1 MSSGSYIET
10 APSALTEDQASF
22 ARTIGLTGLMAV
34 ILGTLILIL
43 NAAKARLGIEV
54 GNNVGFAGIVV
65 GLAMMFFHA
74 ARDTDQLIRR
84 LYGYVGGIG
93 LPLAGLILSL
103 LPVIISA
110 AKSPPEDG
118 GPKPIISLFFPF
130 GWACFLAGL
139 FFLMSFCRNETDE
152 KNRLNAVWVTG
163 ILAAV
168 LALVGFIGGLITA
181 PFALTYGSVLA
192 LLGLGY
198 AVALVSQLG
207 GADRHGIWA
216 ALGIGVLG
224 IVVILAALVRST
236 LIGPWPYFV
245 PAGLVL
251 IAVGL
256 IYVLTAVFLVSDW
269 KIIVLTRRELLAY
282 FASPIAYILLFISAL
297 VAWINYNQFVFILS
311 TSRIPVPEPI
321 VVIFYLG
328 NLFGVFMLVF
338 QVPALTMRLLSEERR
353 TGTYEVLMCA
363 PVSETPVVVSKLIAA
378 LAFYMLIW
386 AVWLVFLL
394 DVRVESGKV
403 FEYRPLISFY
413 LALAASGAAFL
424 AMGLFF
430 SSLTRNQIVAAAMT
444 FVGMVA
450 WILLFLVARDLPQES
465 TRTVILNHLSFVNL
479 WLDSL
484 SGRLHLRD
492 LIIQVSIAV
501 FFTFLTVR
509 VLEARRWS

>member
-1 MSSGSYIET
+1 MSSGTYVET

-22 ARTIGLTGLMAV
+22 ARTIGLTGLMAT

-43 NAAKARLGIEV
+43 NAAKARLGIEI
-54 GNNVGFAGIVV
+54 GNNVAFAAIVV

-74 ARDTDQLIRR
+74 ARDTDPFVRR
-84 LYGYVGGIG
+84 LYGYIGGIG

-110 AKSPPEDG
+110 ARSAPEDG
-118 GPKPIISLFFPF
+118 SPKQIISLFFPF

-139 FFLMSFCRNETDE
+139 FFLMSYCRSETE
-152 KNRLNAVWVTG
+152 EPHRRYGLMALGGLGAALAV
-163 ILAAV
+163 
-168 LALVGFIGGLITA
+168 VGLGGGLIA
-181 PFALTYGSVLA
+181 SSFALTYGSVMA

-198 AVALVSQLG
+198 LVAFVSQLG
-207 GADRHGIWA
+207 GADLGGYRPALAIG
-216 ALGIGVLG
+216 ALGVLVF
-224 IVVILAALVRST
+224 VVALARSMFPGS
-236 LIGPWPYFV
+236 LPYFV

-251 IAVGL
+251 MAFGL
-256 IYVLTAVFLVSDW
+256 AYALTAVFLVSDW
-269 KIIVLTRRELLAY
+269 TIVVLIRRELMAY

-297 VAWINYNQFVFILS
+297 VAWINYNQFVYILS
-311 TSRIPVPEPI
+311 ASRLPVQEPI
-321 VVIFYLG
+321 VLIFYLG

-338 QVPALTMRLLSEERR
+338 QVPALTMRLLSEEKR

-363 PVSETPVVVSKLIAA
+363 PVSEAPVVLSKLLAA

-394 DVRVESGKV
+394 DVRVEAGKP

-413 LALAASGAAFL
+413 LALAASGASFL

-450 WILLFLVARDLPQES
+450 WIVLFLIARDLPEES
-465 TRTVILNHLSFVNL
+465 TRFVVLNHLSFVTL
-479 WLDSL
+479 WADSL
-484 SGRLHLRD
+484 RGRLNLPD
-492 LIIQVSIAV
+492 LVVQASIAV
-501 FFTFLTVR
+501 FFTFLTVK

>member
-1 MSSGSYIET
+1 M
-10 APSALTEDQASF
+10 
-22 ARTIGLTGLMAV
+22 
-34 ILGTLILIL
+34 
-43 NAAKARLGIEV
+43 
-54 GNNVGFAGIVV
+54 
-65 GLAMMFFHA
+65 
-74 ARDTDQLIRR
+74 
-84 LYGYVGGIG
+84 
-93 LPLAGLILSL
+93 
-103 LPVIISA
+103 
-110 AKSPPEDG
+110 
-118 GPKPIISLFFPF
+118 
-130 GWACFLAGL
+130 
-139 FFLMSFCRNETDE
+139 
-152 KNRLNAVWVTG
+152 
-163 ILAAV
+163 
-168 LALVGFIGGLITA
+168 
-181 PFALTYGSVLA
+181 A

-198 AVALVSQLG
+198 LVAFVSQLG
-207 GADRHGIWA
+207 GADLGGYRP
-216 ALGIGVLG
+216 ALAIGSLG
-224 IVVILAALVRST
+224 LLVFLIALARS
-236 LIGPWPYFV
+236 IFPGDRPFFV

-251 IAVGL
+251 MALGITYA
-256 IYVLTAVFLVSDW
+256 LTAVFLVSDL
-269 KIIVLTRRELLAY
+269 KIVVLTRRELLAY

-311 TSRIPVPEPI
+311 TSRLPVPEPI

-338 QVPALTMRLLSEERR
+338 QVPALTMRLVAEERR

-378 LAFYMLIW
+378 LVFYMLIW
-386 AVWLVFLL
+386 AVWLFFLL

-413 LALAASGAAFL
+413 LALAASGVSFL

-450 WILLFLVARDLPQES
+450 WIVLFLIARDLPQES
-465 TRTVILNHLSFVNL
+465 TRTVVLNHLSFVNL

-484 SGRLHLRD
+484 QGRLHLRD